1 MKKII
6 YTIIAIMQ
14 IAIIVGSFIIQYL
27 TNIKAGVMHHVYF
40 KRYVFENGIFSN
52 SNIKIESNI
61 LIVISLILLIFS
73 IYIFLNKKN
82 MKFLK
87 IQLLIAIVVAL
98 SLYIIINSNYFISK
112 LAYHYF
118 IIAFAST
125 LGIQII
131 IIFLNYVSNLI
142 KNKI

>member
-73 IYIFLNKKN
+73 IYIFFNKKN

-87 IQLLIAIVVAL
+87 IQLVIGIIVAL

-118 IIAFAST
+118 IIAFALT
-125 LGIQII
+125 LGIQILI
-131 IIFLNYVSNLI
+131 ILLNYISNFI
-142 KNKI
+142 KK

>member
-6 YTIIAIMQ
+6 YTIIAILQ

-27 TNIKAGVMHHVYF
+27 TDIKAGVMHHVYF

-52 SNIKIESNI
+52 SNIKIGSNI
-61 LIVISLILLIFS
+61 LIVISFILIIFN
-73 IYIFLNKKN
+73 IYIFLKKKN
-82 MKFLK
+82 MKFLEV
-87 IQLLIAIVVAL
+87 QLIIGLLVAL

-118 IIAFAST
+118 IIAFALT
-125 LGIQII
+125 LGIQILI
-131 IIFLNYVSNLI
+131 ILLNYISNFI
-142 KNKI
+142 KK

>member
-73 IYIFLNKKN
+73 IYVFFNKKN

-87 IQLLIAIVVAL
+87 IQLVIGIIVAL

-118 IIAFAST
+118 IIAFALT
-125 LGIQII
+125 LGIQILI
-131 IIFLNYVSNLI
+131 ILLNYISNFI
-142 KNKI
+142 KK